1 MLEWKIELVESEI
14 DLKVEAETH
23 MNYMAR
29 VEIGADPETE
39 LSDLSEVSELGEAG
53 LYTMQVEMESL

>member
-23 MNYMAR
+23 MNYRVR